1 MGMGKLIL
9 RSFGIGVAGI
19 ALAGFVGGFIA
30 LSLYFF
36 NSSASSQGEQNVGL
50 DLMALAR
57 NYFPWIYVVPLAVF
71 AIGFLI
77 GFRYFSKRQARQ
89 EASR

>member
-30 LSLYFF
+30 LSLYF
-36 NSSASSQGEQNVGL
+36 GL